1 MSGIS
6 NLFIGGVRG
15 AGCWLLNADIPN
27 SNPTCGQQWSLL
39 FRQISEYSTTTQSFH
54 FTALSFLKFKWHE
67 NTPAEA
73 PQIVTS
79 VIVEPILPTNY
90 QTAMSPAS
98 VFAAKNTALITGGA
112 SGIGLAVAQL
122 CRKHGM
128 RVAVAD
134 WNVDYLSKAK
144 STLLED
150 KVPEDVETYQID
162 VSKSNG
168 WKELKD
174 KVVQKFG
181 GSPDFLML
189 NAGIGVRGN
198 WGDDEYFQKV

>member
-1 MSGIS
+1 MSS
-6 NLFIGGVRG
+6 
-15 AGCWLLNADIPN
+15 
-27 SNPTCGQQWSLL
+27 
-39 FRQISEYSTTTQSFH
+39 
-54 FTALSFLKFKWHE
+54 
-67 NTPAEA
+67 
-73 PQIVTS
+73 
-79 VIVEPILPTNY
+79 
-90 QTAMSPAS
+90 AS
-98 VFAAKNTALITGGA
+98 VFAAKNTALITGGV
-112 SGIGLAVAQL
+112 SGIGLSVAQL

-128 RVAVAD
+128 HVAIAD

-162 VSKSNG
+162 VSKTNG

-198 WGDDEYFQKV
+198 WGDEEYFQKVLKVH